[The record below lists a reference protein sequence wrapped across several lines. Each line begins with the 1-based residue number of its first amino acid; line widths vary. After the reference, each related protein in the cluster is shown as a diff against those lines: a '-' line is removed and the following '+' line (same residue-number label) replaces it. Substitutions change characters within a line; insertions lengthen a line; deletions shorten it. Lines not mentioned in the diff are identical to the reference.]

1 MPQPPRVV
9 VALGNPGSEYDGT
22 RHNVG
27 FRVADRLAGLRGRSF
42 HAKGRALRS
51 RVSSDDAERE
61 VWLLQPTTY
70 MNRSGR
76 AVRDVEDECGA
87 WPELLVV
94 CDDFNL
100 PLGKLRCRGQGSAGG
115 QKGLASILDVAD
127 GRPVPR
133 LRMGIGDPGRAPAEE
148 FVLRPFKR
156 AEQADVDDMVERA
169 ALAIDAWLDDGDLE
183 ALIRR
188 ANQAEPTPD

>member
-1 MPQPPRVV
+1 MPAPRAV
-9 VALGNPGSEYDGT
+9 VALGNPGPEYDDT

-27 FRVADRLAGLRGRSF
+27 FRVADRLAELRGRSF

-51 RVSSDDAERE
+51 RVSGDASEIE
-61 VWLLQPTTY
+61 AWLLKPTTY

-76 AVRDVEDECGA
+76 AVRDLEEECGA

-94 CDDFNL
+94 CDDFHL
-100 PLGKLRCRGQGSAGG
+100 PLGKLRCRTKGSAGG
-115 QKGLASILDVAD
+115 QKGLSSILEVAGD
-127 GRPVPR
+127 RPVPR
-133 LRMGIGDPGRAPAEE
+133 LRLGIGDPGRAPAEE

-156 AEQADVDDMVERA
+156 GEKNDVDDMVERA
-169 ALAIDAWLDDGDLE
+169 ALAIDAWLDDGDIE

-188 ANQAEPTPD
+188 ANAPTDGGA